1 MPIMG
6 LSNEIFLSSAS
17 GLEDPS
23 GSIVY
28 NAGGAFKA
36 SYIIGAKPSPK
47 VIRYWMR
54 EGAR

>member
-1 MPIMG
+1 MPRMG